1 MKSNTYL
8 LNPFKAIWLKHFN
21 NGNPTVS
28 FPIFDK
34 LSFVKHKNRLV
45 YQNTGKTN
53 TKGISYKL
61 THSSL
66 KDLKKSVFIIY
77 DVYDFLNP
85 YKTKIY
91 TLGFY
96 KIKQYPGFICDLKN
110 YNSLQDYMAKVIS
123 RKSRYKFKSYK
134 KKLEAAHS
142 IHYKMYLDDIDP
154 ETYQSIFSDFKRLLK
169 KRFLDKKTVNNN
181 LNPDEWAFYTDVTY
195 PMMLEKQAGLFVVYN
210 NNTPIAITLL
220 NFSNTKMLDVIRVFD
235 IDYSK
240 FRLGNVS
247 IMKQLEWCFKNN
259 FESLDF
265 SKGYF
270 EYKNRWANKP
280 YWLEYHIYYDKQSF
294 KAKLYAKMYKSFFAF
309 KWFLRKHGITHAIH
323 QISFLLNKKKYAE

>member
-1 MKSNTYL
+1 MKNSPYL
-8 LNPFKAIWLKHFN
+8 DNPFKTIWLKHFN
-21 NGNPTVS
+21 ESKTDVS
-28 FPIFDK
+28 FSFFNN
-34 LSFVKHKNRLV
+34 LTFVKHKNRTV

-61 THSSL
+61 SHPNTE
-66 KDLKKSVFIIY
+66 DYKKSVFIVY
-77 DVYDFLNP
+77 DVYHFLDTNP
-85 YKTKIY
+85 PKSD

-96 KIKQYPGFICDLKN
+96 KIKQYPGYICDLKN
-110 YNSLQDYMAKVIS
+110 YNGLQDYMAQIIS

-134 KKLEAAHS
+134 KKLEAAHN
-142 IHYKMYLDDIDP
+142 IHYKMYLDDITP
-154 ETYQSIFSDFKRLLK
+154 EAYQSLFSDFKRLLK

-181 LNPDEWAFYTDVTY
+181 LNPDEWAFYKDLTY
-195 PMMLEKQAGLFVVYN
+195 PMMLKKQAGLFVVYN
-210 NNTPIAITLL
+210 NNSPIAITLL
-220 NFSNTKMLDVIRVFD
+220 NFSGSKMLDVIRVFD

-240 FRLGNVS
+240 YRLGSVS

-280 YWLEYHIYYDKQSF
+280 YWFEYHIYYDKQSF
-294 KAKLYAKMYKSFFAF
+294 KAKLYAKMYKSIFAF
-309 KWFLRKHGITHAIH
+309 KWYLRKHEITHLIH